1 VSAGQ
6 GSAIGRRQTDSG
18 AVCAGSNPAGGA
30 ARWLLS
36 EQDNRLQ
43 IFHRSHRREVAVMST
58 FIQCQPWLL
67 HTLRG
72 CFGFSVEDVAD
83 LFGGAEDAL
92 ADEVAEAG
100 DVLQAGG
107 GRAVAA
113 EDPYALPCGLGDLG
127 DAAGAGDR

>member
-1 VSAGQ
+1 MATFL
-6 GSAIGRRQTDSG
+6 ARQR
-18 AVCAGSNPAGGA
+18 PAD
-30 ARWLLS
+30 L
-36 EQDNRLQ
+36 
-43 IFHRSHRREVAVMST
+43 HRSRRREAAVMST
-58 FIQCQPWLL
+58 FRQCQPWLL
-67 HTLRG
+67 HALRG
-72 CFGFSVEDVAD
+72 CFGFGMEDVAD

-113 EDPYALPCGLGDLG
+113 EDAYALPCRLGDLG